1 MKRARPAAPL
11 AAPVSGTP
19 SLAAGYL
26 ATLPLFLAYELG
38 LLVSPTDALRSSAA
52 RAASAAFAILGE
64 HERYARWALLVALA
78 VAAGERLARGR
89 GLDARALLRAAG
101 LGVLVGVLLG
111 PLLVLLHGWLGAEP
125 LAVADPAPRS
135 LPRVL
140 RLVGAAPWEELLFRV
155 GAYSCAYFGLRRV
168 LEFFGLAGR
177 ATQAA
182 AELGALLVSA
192 ALFSAFHLE
201 LVQQHLGARGEPY
214 HAGLFVW
221 RLSAGIVLAGL
232 FRWKG
237 LAVAAW
243 AHALFNLGL
252 ALGIELL

>member
-1 MKRARPAAPL
+1 M
-11 AAPVSGTP
+11 GQ
-19 SLAAGYL
+19 
-26 ATLPLFLAYELG
+26 LG
-38 LLVSPTDALRSSAA
+38 
-52 RAASAAFAILGE
+52 
-64 HERYARWALLVALA
+64 H
-78 VAAGERLARGR
+78 
-89 GLDARALLRAAG
+89 
-101 LGVLVGVLLG
+101 
-111 PLLVLLHGWLGAEP
+111 H
-125 LAVADPAPRS
+125 
-135 LPRVL
+135 RV
-140 RLVGAAPWEELLFRV
+140 
-155 GAYSCAYFGLRRV
+155 
-168 LEFFGLAGR
+168 
-177 ATQAA
+177 
-182 AELGALLVSA
+182 GALLVSA